1 MEPRP
6 IRRRG
11 REDDGL
17 AAPHRDR
24 DHDLTVGIFAY
35 MLLGG
40 LGGGSLAMVI
50 AGILITILGFA
61 KGRRDEDRAR

>member
-1 MEPRP
+1 
-6 IRRRG
+6 
-11 REDDGL
+11 
-17 AAPHRDR
+17 
-24 DHDLTVGIFAY
+24 

>member
-1 MEPRP
+1 
-6 IRRRG
+6 
-11 REDDGL
+11 
-17 AAPHRDR
+17 
-24 DHDLTVGIFAY
+24 

-61 KGRRDEDRAR
+61 KGRRAEDRGR